1 MKRILLFTFILL
13 TACGG
18 RQQDYRKA
26 ENGLDAGREFI
37 SACLQGDFR
46 KAGFFMLP
54 DKKNTQKLNEIETG
68 YREKDKEGRQNL
80 RTASINIREVSDI
93 DSVTTLISYSNS
105 FDTLPQTIRV
115 VKQNDS
121 WLVDLTH
128 TNNPVP

>member
-1 MKRILLFTFILL
+1 MKKILLFTVILL

-37 SACLQGDFR
+37 DACLQGDFS

-54 DKKNTQKLNEIETG
+54 GELNTEKLKEIETA

-80 RTASINIREVSDI
+80 RTASINISEVSDI

-105 FDTLPQTIRV
+105 FDTLPQKIRV

-121 WLVDLTH
+121 WLVDLTQ

>member
-1 MKRILLFTFILL
+1 MKRILLFAFILL

-18 RQQDYRKA
+18 RQQDYLKA

-37 SACLQGDFR
+37 GACLQGDFR

-54 DKKNTQKLNEIETG
+54 GEKNTRKLKEIENA
-68 YREKDKEGRQNL
+68 YRKKDKEGRQNL
-80 RTASINIREVSDI
+80 RTASINISEVSDI
-93 DSVTTLISYSNS
+93 DSATTLISYSNS
-105 FDTLPQTIRV
+105 FDKFPQTIRV

-128 TNNPVP
+128 SNNPLP

>member
-1 MKRILLFTFILL
+1 MKRFLFFTFILL

-46 KAGFFMLP
+46 KAAFFMLP
-54 DKKNTQKLNEIETG
+54 GEKNTEKLKEIEKA
-68 YREKDKEGRQNL
+68 YRVKDKEGRQNL

-93 DSVTTLISYSNS
+93 DPLTTHISYNNS
-105 FDTLPQTIRV
+105 FDTLPQMIRV

-121 WLVDLTH
+121 WLVDLNH